1 MFRPTCLVYA
11 ASLALVGCNMVDKEE
26 AQKDDPSNPH
36 YKQAQQDLDNNNPT
50 AAVADYDA
58 ALSANSKLA
67 GAHYELGLIYGD
79 KLNDPV
85 GSIYHFKRF
94 LELDPTSAKKDQV
107 QAQIDK
113 QSQAFA
119 ASLPNSPTQNADDY
133 AKLQGDNAALKKQV
147 SDATRTITQLQR
159 QLTQAIKHH
168 GHVSNMAAVAA
179 ADPAPDA
186 SDANKPEMGSPPGA
200 TDSTNTPP
208 ATDTPVAGT
217 DAAPATNTPPAAP
230 MRAMAV
236 DTNAP
241 DVNAAPTTAAP
252 IVGTNG
258 APMAPAAPARSYTV
272 VKGDSV
278 WKIAKKMYPGD
289 TKNGEDKI
297 LGANAGLD
305 PKRLKIGQVLVIP

>member
-11 ASLALVGCNMVDKEE
+11 ASLALVGCNMADKEE
-26 AQKDDPSNPH
+26 AQQDDPSNPH

-50 AAVADYDA
+50 AAVADYNA
-58 ALSANSKLA
+58 ALAGNSKLA

-94 LELDPTSAKKDQV
+94 LELDPTSAKKDEV
-107 QAQIDK
+107 QALIDK

-147 SDATRTITQLQR
+147 SDATRTITQLQK
-159 QLTQAIKHH
+159 QLTQAMKHH
-168 GHVSNMAAVAA
+168 GHVSGMTAIAA
-179 ADPAPDA
+179 ADPAPAA
-186 SDANKPEMGSPPGA
+186 SDADKPEMGSPPA
-200 TDSTNTPP
+200 TADSTNTPP
-208 ATDTPVAGT
+208 ATDTPVAADT
-217 DAAPATNTPPAAP
+217 APATNAAP
-230 MRAMAV
+230 MRATAV

-241 DVNAAPTTAAP
+241 DVNAAPVTAAP

-258 APMAPAAPARSYTV
+258 GPVAPAAPARSYTV

-305 PKRLKIGQVLVIP
+305 PKRLKIGQVLVVP